1 MKKILWG
8 ERSIGLRFFTPM
20 ESVGKSSYL
29 IVCSDKNYDITSVST
44 GDTRR
49 KTRRGLENVEIKQV
63 DFKELAKLG
72 HQLNCDTLVR
82 QGRDPRLC
90 NAGNWKQFC
99 DATEGLDGFEAW
111 GAFTGGKLASFVA
124 GFQMED
130 HFTLL
135 QQSSATEYLNLF
147 PNNALIFE
155 VTRLKLASPDVAAV
169 SYGPQSLD
177 APESLDAF
185 KFHMG
190 YKKLPMKQRV
200 MFNPLITP
208 FIGKITQNIVHFAAG
223 IKLKSNELSKLEGL
237 IHFYLESD

>member
-1 MKKILWG
+1 LKKILWG
-8 ERSIGLRFFTPM
+8 ERSIGLRFFTSM
-20 ESVGKSSYL
+20 EGFGKSSYL
-29 IVCSDKNYDITSVST
+29 IVCSDKNYDITSVAA

-49 KTRRGLENVEIKQV
+49 KTRRGLENVEIRQF
-63 DFKELAKLG
+63 DFKELARLG
-72 HQLNCDTLVR
+72 HNLNCDTLAR

-90 NAGNWKQFC
+90 NESDWKQFC

-135 QQSSATEYLNLF
+135 QQSSATEYLELY

-155 VTRLKLASPDVAAV
+155 VTRLKLASPEVTAV

-200 MFNPLITP
+200 MFNPLIKP
-208 FIGKITQNIVHFAAG
+208 FIGSATQKIVQFAAG

-237 IHFYLESD
+237 IGFYLESD